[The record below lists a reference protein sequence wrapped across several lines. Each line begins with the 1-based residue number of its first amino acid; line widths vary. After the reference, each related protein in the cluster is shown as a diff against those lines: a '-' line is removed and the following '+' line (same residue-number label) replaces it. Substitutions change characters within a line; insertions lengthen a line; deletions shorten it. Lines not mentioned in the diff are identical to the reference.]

1 MGIPSSRRLT
11 NLVPRPPSLFAPP
24 TAQRTAWR
32 SVIVGLRH
40 ETCDPERSRPGSVLI
55 EPTGHTLEVV
65 PPFDGL
71 HATEHRVQ
79 VLQRTIAVGTPQ
91 RGRGNLRVPRHGCRS
106 PQVWSATLPGCGG
119 ILAHAGDGSNRLA
132 ALPSRNPV
140 HFAAAVSLY
149 LSVEVSVEVTA
160 TTKLSPPVAFS

>member
-1 MGIPSSRRLT
+1 VRRSPKLSPAMP
-11 NLVPRPPSLFAPP
+11 VFKEPA
-24 TAQRTAWR
+24 
-32 SVIVGLRH
+32 
-40 ETCDPERSRPGSVLI
+40 GS
-55 EPTGHTLEVV
+55 TLEVV
-65 PPFDGL
+65 PSVERL
-71 HATEHRVQ
+71 HATDHRLHIDQ
-79 VLQRTIAVGTPQ
+79 GMIAVGTPQ

-160 TTKLSPPVAFS
+160 TTKKLSPPATIS